1 MKKKKIAIVLF
12 ILQGIALVGLLA
24 NGSFNTFTRGG
35 ALYALAHLA
44 GFFLPTIIGFILLST
59 AKKEQASS

>member
-12 ILQGIALVGLLA
+12 ILQGIALVGQLA
-24 NGSFNTFTRGG
+24 NGSFNTLSQGG
-35 ALYALAHLA
+35 GFNALAGLA
-44 GFFLPTIIGFILLST
+44 GFFLPTIIGLILLSM